1 MGVAAYLKKDKQNSA
16 DVRVSKH
23 SKESMRLLM
32 TIPLKRCRRRRNA
45 GAIMKIPNMVGNDAS
60 QSTVRNKNPYNLK
73 RTPTVKLPRNKHL
86 ANTA

>member
-1 MGVAAYLKKDKQNSA
+1 MAAYLKKDKQNSA

-60 QSTVRNKNPYNLK
+60 QSTVRNKNPYNRSGSITK
-73 RTPTVKLPRNKHL
+73 DDYTYSNYAKGFH
-86 ANTA
+86 